1 MYPYL
6 CVCVCACM
14 CVMCAREVCK
24 LLSVCNITS
33 PPLSASPPPP
43 LASAPFIVPVDFTS
57 TQEHQY

>member
-1 MYPYL
+1 MYTYVP
-6 CVCVCACM
+6 VCVHACM
-14 CVMCAREVCK
+14 CVIMCEVSK